1 MADNTIS
8 SPVGAGAAG
17 TAVTTTNT
25 TVAAPKTPGK
35 FGRIFGGILG
45 GALNTIAPGVGSI
58 VGNFVAGNQQAGEM
72 NAMLQVQQRQAMQML
87 QVQNRVQ
94 HQTQEF
100 TTVSNLLKARHDGEM
115 SAVHNFKS

>member
-1 MADNTIS
+1 MTQQLT
-8 SPVGAGAAG
+8 GAA
-17 TAVTTTNT
+17 
-25 TVAAPKTPGK
+25 VAATTPAMTVPAVAATQPPKTPGK

-45 GALNTIAPGVGSI
+45 GAINTIAPGIGSLVGGF
-58 VGNFVAGNQQAGEM
+58 VGGNAAMGQM
-72 NAMLQVQQRQAMQML
+72 DAMLQVQQHQAMQML
-87 QVQNRVQ
+87 ALQNRVQ